1 MRSPG
6 RRSMFA
12 RREAP
17 PVPPMPPEPA
27 GHREIQRE
35 EFSLLFGRMARARL
49 AIAPVLVSLALWL
62 AWFDPV
68 GWRRYVLGA
77 AILGITTFFVVELVR
92 WRRRGLTAGTMPR
105 NLGAAVVG
113 HMLITAVSGGLASPL
128 VYMAPPL
135 GMLAGIFVTWPASLA
150 LAAFQVA
157 AVWGFAAA
165 QATGVFPSFI
175 PAMLGGGAALPV
187 PVAHPLSHAAVLSVA
202 SLFANGAGRAIRGS
216 FERIVSRALA
226 ARQESLEAHAQ
237 RAEELTAMSA
247 EIAHELKNPLA
258 SVKGLAGLLASTADG
273 KAAERLGVLRREVDR
288 MQGILDGFLNFSRPL
303 VPLAVGDTD
312 VGALCH
318 EVAALHEG
326 LVRERGLALTVRA
339 RSVLARCDPRKVK
352 QILINLVQNALEAAG
367 PAPAGSPASEV
378 ELEVEAQP
386 GGGARV
392 RVLDRGRGLD
402 PALAASLFSPG
413 ATTKPRG
420 SGLGLPIARALAR
433 QHGGELTVAPRPG
446 GGTVA
451 ELVLPAGDAAGLGGR
466 AA

>member
-1 MRSPG
+1 M
-6 RRSMFA
+6 
-12 RREAP
+12 
-17 PVPPMPPEPA
+17 PEPA

-35 EFSLLFGRMARARL
+35 EFSHLFGRMAWARL
-49 AIAPVLVSLALWL
+49 ALAPLLVALALGL
-62 AWFDPV
+62 AWFDPTP
-68 GWRRYVLGA
+68 WRRIALGSAIA
-77 AILGITTFFVVELVR
+77 AIAAFFVIELVR
-92 WRRRGLTAGTMPR
+92 WRRGGLTAATVPR
-105 NLGAAVVG
+105 NLGVAVVG
-113 HMLITAVSGGLASPL
+113 HMLVTAASGGLASPL

-135 GMLAGIFVTWPASLA
+135 GMLAGIFVAWPASLA
-150 LAAFQVA
+150 LAAFQVL
-157 AVWGFAAA
+157 AVWALAAA
-165 QATGVFPSFI
+165 QAGGATATLV
-175 PAMLGGGAALPV
+175 PAMLGGGGAPLPAAY
-187 PVAHPLSHAAVLSVA
+187 PLSHAAVLTLVF
-202 SLFANGAGRAIRGS
+202 LFVNAAGRAIRGS

-258 SVKGLAGLLASTADG
+258 SVKGLAGLLAQTAHDP

-303 VPLAVGDTD
+303 VPLALGDTD

-339 RSVLARCDPRKVK
+339 GPVLARCDPRKVK
-352 QILINLVQNALEAAG
+352 QILINLVQNALEAG
-367 PAPAGSPASEV
+367 APGGHGAPGAEV
-378 ELEVEAQP
+378 ELEAEASP

-402 PALAASLFSPG
+402 PALEGSLFSPG
-413 ATTKPRG
+413 ATTKPLG

-433 QHGGELTVAPRPG
+433 QHGGELTVGPRPG

-451 ELVLPAGDAAGLGGR
+451 ELVLPAGAPGLGGGR